1 MDRREEI
8 AANLAAVRA
17 RIAAA
22 CTAAQRKPDEIT
34 LVAVTKTYP
43 AADVLHLAALGVR
56 DVGENR
62 DQEAAPKAAEVRA
75 TGGEVTWHFV
85 GQLQRN
91 KARSVAS
98 YADVVHSVDR
108 SSLAAALAQ
117 AARRVRDRPLDVLI
131 QVNLDPGAAG
141 EPGDSGAAGLVS
153 DPQHRGGALPGTVAE
168 IAAAIAAED
177 GLRLRGLMAV
187 APIEGDPGAAF
198 ARLAGVAKALRA
210 DHPKATVVSAGMS
223 GDLEQAIAHGATH
236 VRIGSALLGKRA
248 LLG

>member
-8 AANLAAVRA
+8 AANLAAVRE

-22 CTAAQRKPDEIT
+22 AKAAQRHPDEIT

-62 DQEAAPKAAEVRA
+62 DQEAAPKAQEVRTA
-75 TGGEVTWHFV
+75 GVNVRWHFV
-85 GQLQRN
+85 GQRQRN

-108 SSLAAALAQ
+108 VSLVAALGDAAAKAGRTLEIL
-117 AARRVRDRPLDVLI
+117 V
-131 QVNLDPGAAG
+131 QVNLDPAAQDAG
-141 EPGDSGAAGLVS
+141 EEQL
-153 DPQHRGGALPGTVAE
+153 RGGALPARVPE
-168 IAAAIAAED
+168 IAAAVAAHTALTL
-177 GLRLRGLMAV
+177 GGVMAV
-187 APIEGDPGAAF
+187 APLGADPAAAF
-198 ARLAGVAKALRA
+198 ARLAVVADRLRA
-210 DHPKATVVSAGMS
+210 DHPNATVVSAGMS
-223 GDLEQAIAHGATH
+223 DDLEPAIAHGATH
-236 VRIGSALLGKRA
+236 VRVGSALLGKRA

>member
-8 AANLAAVRA
+8 ATNLAAVRS

-22 CTAAQRKPDEIT
+22 CAAVQRKPYEIT

-56 DVGENR
+56 DVAENR
-62 DQEAAPKAAEVRA
+62 DQEAAPKAAAVEAAGVP
-75 TGGEVTWHFV
+75 VSWHFV

-91 KARSVAS
+91 KARSVAT

-108 SSLAAALAQ
+108 PGLAAALAE

-131 QVNLDPGAAG
+131 QVNLDPDA
-141 EPGDSGAAGLVS
+141 PDPVS
-153 DPQHRGGALPGTVAE
+153 DPQHRGGAVPVSVGELAAV
-168 IAAAIAAED
+168 IAADEA
-177 GLRLRGLMAV
+177 LRLRGVMAV
-187 APIEGDPGAAF
+187 APLEGDPGEAF
-198 ARLAGVAKALRA
+198 ARLAAVATALRT
-210 DHPKATVVSAGMS
+210 DHPNATVVSAGMS

-236 VRIGSALLGKRA
+236 VRVGSALLGKRA